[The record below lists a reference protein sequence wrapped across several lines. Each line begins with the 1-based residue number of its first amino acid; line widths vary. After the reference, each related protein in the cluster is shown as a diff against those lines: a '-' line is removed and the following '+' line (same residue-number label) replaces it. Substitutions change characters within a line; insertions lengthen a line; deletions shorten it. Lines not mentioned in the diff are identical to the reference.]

1 MPFLFQLLT
10 ISVLSTVMMS
20 CPFIE
25 NVFSRYSIHISKMLF
40 TNAQCIT
47 FVVWA
52 DNWSGM
58 FFFYMGRI
66 SLKLHQLK
74 GLFKR
79 IINISICRKSIK
91 KTNHPL
97 PVKPSTAPVPMPWG
111 PRLVYIYLSCY
122 SASTWPLHQ
131 SLASASQAVH
141 TSITSEIRDWLQPSH
156 VCTACDCCRKVNKDQ
171 RGPLD
176 HRHWI

>member
-10 ISVLSTVMMS
+10 ISVLSTVMTS
-20 CPFIE
+20 CPFIW

-40 TNAQCIT
+40 TKAQCIT

-66 SLKLHQLK
+66 SQKLHQLK
-74 GLFKR
+74 GLFKS

-97 PVKPSTAPVPMPWG
+97 PALQCQCHGG
-111 PRLVYIYLSCY
+111 PR
-122 SASTWPLHQ
+122 WPIFTCPANLHLRDRCTNHWPQ
-131 SLASASQAVH
+131 RHKLYTLASPLRSAIDCSRHMYVQHVM
-141 TSITSEIRDWLQPSH
+141 LQES
-156 VCTACDCCRKVNKDQ
+156 
-171 RGPLD
+171 
-176 HRHWI
+176 